1 MVSYSTLMQAG
12 QPWEMDPHTLET
24 YPGPET
30 LGDFL
35 SGSSTPTNPLAKVW
49 DQAFG
54 RDKAEG
60 QEQAAGKGNL
70 ALGKG
75 KTMLK
80 GQAEQGQAMGR
91 GRAAG
96 QGKAAGLGK
105 ACTAHPHVVHGAGTS
120 DRLAI
125 FSSQT

>member
-1 MVSYSTLMQAG
+1 MQAG
-12 QPWEMDPHTLET
+12 PPWEMDPHTLET

-30 LGDFL
+30 LGEFL
-35 SGSSTPTNPLAKVW
+35 SNSIIPTNPLAKVW
-49 DQAFG
+49 EQAFG
-54 RDKAEG
+54 KDKAEG
-60 QEQAAGKGNL
+60 QNQAV
-70 ALGKG
+70 
-75 KTMLK
+75 
-80 GQAEQGQAMGR
+80 GR

-96 QGKAAGLGK
+96 QGKAAGQGTAAGQGK